1 MDNNKVETLKKVLD
15 LEVYIKETKRTLS
28 KLHHMSFDSAPE
40 PPVCQKINKT
50 YPEIKPT
57 IKFNWI
63 IALVP
68 LFIGNVLFWK
78 LAEAGDEV
86 DAVFIFLMLPI
97 WIIVYYFAIYKKQKT
112 KNIEQIRNSAEYE
125 AQCAEIDAECDRQQA
140 IANQKYEEETRLYET
155 EILPNYQ
162 KKLDEWTANHEKKIE
177 QTQQD
182 LRNAQQNLSL
192 IYQETKIVPS
202 QYRTIEALNYIYEM
216 ISTSDYDIKE
226 AVDMYDKAIQ
236 RQQEAARIEELQRAN
251 DLADQQNYHL
261 AQQNALIDEQNAI
274 SERQRMDDRRR
285 ELETE
290 YHRRQVRKQ
299 LKNK

>member
-1 MDNNKVETLKKVLD
+1 M
-15 LEVYIKETKRTLS
+15 
-28 KLHHMSFDSAPE
+28 
-40 PPVCQKINKT
+40 
-50 YPEIKPT
+50 
-57 IKFNWI
+57 
-63 IALVP
+63 
-68 LFIGNVLFWK
+68 
-78 LAEAGDEV
+78 
-86 DAVFIFLMLPI
+86 
-97 WIIVYYFAIYKKQKT
+97 
-112 KNIEQIRNSAEYE
+112 
-125 AQCAEIDAECDRQQA
+125 
-140 IANQKYEEETRLYET
+140 
-155 EILPNYQ
+155 
-162 KKLDEWTANHEKKIE
+162 
-177 QTQQD
+177 
-182 LRNAQQNLSL
+182 

-290 YHRRQVRKQ
+290 YHRHQVRKQ